1 MRTQRTRELQPAILA
16 TTCQRLI
23 LAPGRAYVPGEI
35 TVIWSDLEFPT
46 MNACSMLLQLFYF
59 VCTHFT
65 QTTMHRCILHRPPL
79 VKRVIET
86 RMLKDRIMR
95 KLVFCSIWSLYL
107 THSQVSLSLAEEF
120 CRSVLPASV
129 LRAPR
134 KYHDSGSERFL
145 RRPRSCRRS
154 ACVSPRPP
162 SPTVS
167 AALML
172 SLSCSGGV
180 LLRTF

>member
-35 TVIWSDLEFPT
+35 TAIWSDLEFPT

-95 KLVFCSIWSLYL
+95 KLCSAQSGLCILL
-107 THSQVSLSLAEEF
+107 TVKCRCLWRKNCAVVSF
-120 CRSVLPASV
+120 LPASCV
-129 LRAPR
+129 RRGNIMTAVR
-134 KYHDSGSERFL
+134 KDSCGDHEVVVALPAYHL
-145 RRPRSCRRS
+145 VRPHPQC
-154 ACVSPRPP
+154 
-162 SPTVS
+162 
-167 AALML
+167 LQH
-172 SLSCSGGV
+172 
-180 LLRTF
+180 